1 MTIISINSLFT
12 RKLETSD
19 PNHCIT
25 MVSFLE
31 QVDKLANNLKEESL
45 DQLLQCPVLALVM
58 TMWKGFLLD
67 LHQSI
72 EI

>member
-31 QVDKLANNLKEESL
+31 QVDKLANNLKESL
-45 DQLLQCPVLALVM
+45 DQLLQCPVLA
-58 TMWKGFLLD
+58 
-67 LHQSI
+67 
-72 EI
+72 

>member
-31 QVDKLANNLKEESL
+31 QVDKLANNLKKESL
-45 DQLLQCPVLALVM
+45 DQLLQCPVLA
-58 TMWKGFLLD
+58 
-67 LHQSI
+67 
-72 EI
+72 